1 MQTPKGFSTTV
12 VAALASALYCGTVL
26 AQGVADFP
34 SKPVSVILPFPP
46 GGPTEP
52 EARLEIKKAGDLLGQ
67 PFVLDFKPGAA
78 TTIGTGYVVKSR
90 PDGYTL
96 LVTAASLTVFPAFY
110 ENLSFDITKDLTY
123 VSLMSKR
130 PTALLV
136 TPSFPAKNFKEYI
149 AYVRANPGK
158 LNLGTSGLG
167 GVGHL
172 AGAWMHSETGT
183 LNMVTFIHYK
193 GTGPVF
199 PELIAGRIHAHPT
212 SLAPALPL
220 IKAGKVRAIAIMSDE
235 RTRLLPDVSTL
246 QEQGLAPG
254 VGYTTWQGF
263 AAPSGTPAAIV
274 NKLSETFARV
284 AKSPDVAGQLEGDG
298 SVMIGST
305 PEQFRQVIVN
315 EVAAWRKVVKET
327 GIKLE
332 E

>member
-1 MQTPKGFSTTV
+1 MNRHQAGV
-12 VAALASALYCGTVL
+12 LLVL
-26 AQGVADFP
+26 AAAFCAGPAAAQSAADFP
-34 SKPVSVILPFPP
+34 NKPVSVILPFPP

-52 EARLEIKKAGDLLGQ
+52 EARLEIRKAGELLGQ
-67 PFVLDFKPGAA
+67 QFILDFKPGAA
-78 TTIGTGYVVKSR
+78 TSIGTQFVVKSR

-110 ENLSFDITKDLTY
+110 DNLPFDITRDLAY

-136 TPSFPAKNFKEYI
+136 TPSFPAKNFREYV
-149 AYVRANPGK
+149 AWVKANPGR
-158 LNLGTSGLG
+158 LNLGTSGSG

-183 LNMVTFIHYK
+183 LDMVTFVHFK

-199 PELIAGRIHAHPT
+199 PELVAGRIHAHPT

-220 IKAGKVRAIAIMSDE
+220 IKSGKVRAIAIMSDE
-235 RTRLLPDVSTL
+235 RTRLLPDVGTL
-246 QEQGLAPG
+246 QDAGLAPG

-263 AAPSGTPAAIV
+263 AAPGGTPAAIV
-274 NKLSETFARV
+274 NKLSETFAKV
-284 AKSPDVAGQLEGDG
+284 ARAPDVAQQLEGDG

-305 PEQFRQVIVN
+305 PEQFRQVIVR
-315 EVAAWRKVVKET
+315 EVNAWRKVVKET
-327 GIKLE
+327 GIRLE
-332 E
+332 D

>member
-1 MQTPKGFSTTV
+1 MSYPALA
-12 VAALASALYCGTVL
+12 AALMGAVFSGSLL
-26 AQGVADFP
+26 AQSAGEYP

-52 EARLEIKKAGDLLGQ
+52 EARLEIKKIGELLGQ
-67 PFVLDFKPGAA
+67 PFILDFKAGAA
-78 TTIGTGYVVKSR
+78 TSIGTNYVVKSK

-110 ENLSFDITKDLTY
+110 ENLQFDVTKDLVY

-136 TPSFPAKNFKEYI
+136 TPSLPAMNFREYI
-149 AYVRANPGK
+149 AYVKANPGK
-158 LNLGTSGLG
+158 VNMGTSGSG

-172 AGAWMHSETGT
+172 AGAWIHSETGT
-183 LNMVTFIHYK
+183 MNMVTFVHFK

-212 SLAPALPL
+212 SLASAMPL
-220 IKAGKVRAIAIMSDE
+220 VKAGKLRVISIMSDE
-235 RTRLLPDVSTL
+235 RTRLMPDVPTL
-246 QEQGLAPG
+246 QEQGLASG

-263 AAPSGTPAAIV
+263 AAPAGTPAAIV
-274 NKLSETFARV
+274 NKLSENFAKT
-284 AKSPDVAGQLEGDG
+284 AKSPEVAGPLEADG
-298 SVMIGST
+298 GVMVGST
-305 PEQFRQVIVN
+305 PEQFRLMIGR
-315 EVAAWRKVVKET
+315 EVAAWKKVVKDT

-332 E
+332 D

>member
-1 MQTPKGFSTTV
+1 MENHQSV
-12 VAALASALYCGTVL
+12 LIRSAAALAMILSGPVL
-26 AQGVADFP
+26 AQGAADAYP

-52 EARLEIKKAGDLLGQ
+52 EARLETKKIGELLGQ
-67 PFVLDFKPGAA
+67 PFILDFKPGAA
-78 TTIGTGYVVKSR
+78 TSIGANYVIKSK

-110 ENLSFDITKDLTY
+110 ENLSFDITKDLAY

-136 TPSFPAKNFKEYI
+136 TASFPAKNFREYI
-149 AYVRANPGK
+149 AYVKANPGTV
-158 LNLGTSGLG
+158 NMGTSGSG

-172 AGAWMHSETGT
+172 AGAWIHSETNT
-183 LNMVTFIHYK
+183 LNMVTFVHFK

-199 PELIAGRIHAHPT
+199 PELIAGRIHVHPT
-212 SLAPALPL
+212 SLASAMPL
-220 IKAGKVRAIAIMSDE
+220 IKAGKLRAIAIMSDE
-235 RTRLLPDVSTL
+235 RSKLLPDLPTL

-263 AAPSGTPAAIV
+263 AAPVATPVAIV
-274 NKLSETFARV
+274 NKLSENFARV
-284 AKSPDVAGQLEGDG
+284 AKAPEVVGPLEADG
-298 SVMIGST
+298 AIMIGSS
-305 PEQFRQVIVN
+305 PEQFRQLIVR
-315 EVAAWRKVVKET
+315 EVAAWKKVVKDT

-332 E
+332 D